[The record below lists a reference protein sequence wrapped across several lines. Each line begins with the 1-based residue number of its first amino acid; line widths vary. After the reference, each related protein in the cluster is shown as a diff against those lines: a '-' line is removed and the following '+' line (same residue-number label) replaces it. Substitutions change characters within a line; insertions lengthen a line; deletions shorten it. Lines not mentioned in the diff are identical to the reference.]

1 MSVGDSAVLS
11 ETPLSGPLLFARYA
25 YPPNE
30 LGYCGPS
37 DASALIDS
45 ATEAGGESEL
55 GHLAKQFDG
64 AWPYLE
70 LIASCNGISDPLDRR
85 VVEAYWVGNELAR
98 RVPAMSLAA
107 SLDDRFARRTARNF
121 EPLVS
126 AAFTG
131 GVIQHSFHVFA
142 VYPWFG
148 LLRAGKEGA
157 PLQILDRCRIRWG
170 QVLNVDGDFV
180 TVKSRSLK
188 FEGSHL
194 RLGTEGLEVVRRALG
209 GVGFVGDLAP
219 GDVVSMH
226 WDWVCDR
233 LSDASLSWLQNCTR
247 INLHAV
253 NCLAQPGPAVVCG
266 A

>member
-126 AAFTG
+126 AVFTG

-148 LLRAGKEGA
+148 LLRAGKE
-157 PLQILDRCRIRWG
+157 L
-170 QVLNVDGDFV
+170 
-180 TVKSRSLK
+180 SLI
-188 FEGSHL
+188 H
-194 RLGTEGLEVVRRALG
+194 
-209 GVGFVGDLAP
+209 
-219 GDVVSMH
+219 
-226 WDWVCDR
+226 
-233 LSDASLSWLQNCTR
+233 
-247 INLHAV
+247 I
-253 NCLAQPGPAVVCG
+253 
-266 A
+266 